1 MQTLTRNVTAVP
13 GETVSVNCSRTGEI
27 DSEAD
32 WYLVVPADGYATK
45 HVTIDQDKND
55 LHDLFGINITDMDLS
70 SGGSTTFQLRIDNF
84 NATMDHTVIVCGA
97 VHRTN
102 DDTIISAYLQHVFV
116 LVVEPEHSPI
126 ANCTTNA
133 TAPSFTA
140 SPSATT
146 VYSTVTIEMSATPT
160 PTGKLIYVC
169 FSYDLHTLWVGVL

>member
-1 MQTLTRNVTAVP
+1 MQALTRNVTAVP
-13 GETVSVNCSRTGEI
+13 GETVSVNCSRTGVT

-45 HVTIDQDKND
+45 HVTMQNDQDKND
-55 LHDLFGINITDMDLS
+55 LHDLFGINITAMDLYS

-97 VHRTN
+97 VHRTM
-102 DDTIISAYLQHVFV
+102 DDTTISAYLPHVFV

-160 PTGKLIYVC
+160 QTGKLIYVC
-169 FSYDLHTLWVGVL
+169 F